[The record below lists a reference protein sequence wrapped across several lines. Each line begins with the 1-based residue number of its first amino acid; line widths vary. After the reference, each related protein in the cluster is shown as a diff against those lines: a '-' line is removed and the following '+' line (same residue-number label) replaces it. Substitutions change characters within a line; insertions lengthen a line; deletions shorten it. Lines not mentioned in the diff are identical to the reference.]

1 MAIKSLYYNPKR
13 LLAAREPG
21 TAARTPLIY
30 LLEAVS
36 ARRLPPVTLD
46 NVNGHWRSVV
56 AKWT

>member
-1 MAIKSLYYNPKR
+1 LYYNPKR
-13 LLAAREPG
+13 LLAAPEPG